1 MKALNRLTSQSKCFI
16 VSFSS
21 EVAFSRKRLEGW
33 AAAAWVSSS
42 WLLIGGSLESLT
54 GEVMDLAQLVD
65 TDMLETGFDN
75 CTPDSIST
83 SITTVL

>member
-65 TDMLETGFDN
+65 TDMFFDN

-83 SITTVL
+83 SIATVL